1 MGKPYS
7 YGGNGPTMEEVER
20 GVLRIE
26 WARDHMKVLEEATRS
41 LVEERALE
49 GWTIGMA
56 LHVEAKTAVLALR
69 LQEAGARIAI
79 TSCNP
84 LTTDDSVAEALRE
97 RFGVEAFAR
106 RGQSREEYYE
116 SLQGVLDSRPDIVV
130 DDGGDLTYLLHK
142 ERMDLIDQ
150 VRGGTEE
157 TTTGVVRLRVM
168 EREGRLRFPVVDV
181 NDARM
186 KYLFDN
192 RYGTGQST
200 LDGIMSA
207 TNLLLAGKR
216 FTVAGYGWCGRGIA
230 LRARGMG
237 AHVIVTEVNPV
248 RAVEAKLDGFEVMP
262 MAEAARISDFIVT
275 ATGVRDVVR
284 EEHLKVLKDGCV
296 LANAG
301 HFDVEISKEAL
312 QRLSVSHRKVRE
324 HVEEYVFEDSRKAYL
339 LGEGR
344 LINLVAGQGH
354 PVEIMDTS
362 FALQALSIRY
372 IVQHHEELR
381 PKVYPVPQE
390 ADEEVARIRLKTLG
404 VKIDTLTREQMEYIS
419 SWEAGT

>member
-1 MGKPYS
+1 
-7 YGGNGPTMEEVER
+7 MEEVER
-20 GVLRIE
+20 GALRIE
-26 WARDHMKVLEEATRS
+26 WARDHMPVLIEATSRMVAEKS
-41 LVEERALE
+41 LK
-49 GWTIGMA
+49 GWRIGMA

-69 LQEAGARIAI
+69 LQEAGASVSI

-97 RFGVEAFAR
+97 KFGLEAYAR
-106 RGQSREEYYE
+106 RGQTREEYYQ
-116 SLQGVLDSRPDIVV
+116 SLHRVLDSRPDIIV
-130 DDGGDLTYLLHK
+130 DDGGDLTYLLHT
-142 ERMDLIDQ
+142 ERTDMLEG
-150 VRGGTEE
+150 VKGGTEE
-157 TTTGVVRLRVM
+157 TTTGVVRLKVM
-168 EREGRLRFPVVDV
+168 ERDGELKFPMIDV
-181 NDARM
+181 NDASM

-237 AHVIVTEVNPV
+237 AHVIVTEVDPI

-262 MAEAARISDFIVT
+262 MAEAARVSDFIVT
-275 ATGVRDVVR
+275 ATGVKDVVR
-284 EEHLKVLKDGCV
+284 EEHLRVLKDRCV

-301 HFDVEISKEAL
+301 HFDVEISKEGL
-312 QRLSVSHRKVRE
+312 ERLSSSRRRVRE
-324 HVEEYVFEDSRKAYL
+324 FVEEYVFKDGRKAYL

-362 FALQALSIRY
+362 FALQALSVGY
-372 IVQHHEELR
+372 VVESHAGLD
-381 PKVYPVPQE
+381 PKVYPVPRQI
-390 ADEEVARIRLKTLG
+390 DEEVAKIRLRTLG
-404 VKIDTLTREQMEYIS
+404 VEIDSLTEEQRRYIS
-419 SWEAGT
+419 SWKAGT

>member
-1 MGKPYS
+1 
-7 YGGNGPTMEEVER
+7 MEEVEK
-20 GVLRIE
+20 GALRIG
-26 WARDHMKVLEEATRS
+26 WAQSHMPVLLEVTKSMVERRS
-41 LVEERALE
+41 LD
-49 GWTIGMA
+49 GWRVGMA
-56 LHVEAKTAVLALR
+56 MHLEAKTAVLALR
-69 LQEAGARIAI
+69 LRDAGAQVSL

-97 RFGVEAFAR
+97 RFGLQNFAE
-106 RGQSREEYYE
+106 RGQTREDYYG
-116 SLQGVLDSRPDIVV
+116 SLHRVLDTRPSLIV
-130 DDGGDLTYLLHK
+130 DDGGDLTYLLHT
-142 ERMDLIDQ
+142 ERTDVLEE
-150 VRGGTEE
+150 VRGGSEE

-168 EREGRLRFPVVDV
+168 EREGKLRFPMIDV
-181 NDARM
+181 NEARM

-200 LDGIMSA
+200 LDGIMNA
-207 TNLLLAGKR
+207 TNLLLAGKH

-237 AHVIVTEVNPV
+237 AHVIVTEIDPV

-262 MAEAARISDFIVT
+262 MKQAARISDFIVT
-275 ATGVRDVVR
+275 ATGVKDVVS

-296 LANAG
+296 IANAG
-301 HFDVEISKEAL
+301 HFDVEISKDDLEG
-312 QRLSVSHRKVRE
+312 LSSSKKRVRE
-324 HVEEYVFEDSRKAYL
+324 FVEEYLLDGGRKIYL

-362 FALQALSIRY
+362 FALQALS
-372 IVQHHEELR
+372 VHHLMKHHGELT

-390 ADEEVARIRLKTLG
+390 IDMRVAKTKLRTMGVRIDG
-404 VKIDTLTREQMEYIS
+404 LTEGQREYIS